1 MRHPDLMPSSLRFD
15 HDGRELT
22 LDELADFI
30 DDARRAK
37 VPKHNPVRAEL
48 TADGKIRLV
57 EVLLEPD
64 DN

>member
-1 MRHPDLMPSSLRFD
+1 MRHPVGMPTSLRFD
-15 HDGRELT
+15 RDGQELT

-37 VPKHNPVRAEL
+37 VPKSNPVRAQL
-48 TADGKIRLV
+48 SKDGKIRLV

-64 DN
+64 DS